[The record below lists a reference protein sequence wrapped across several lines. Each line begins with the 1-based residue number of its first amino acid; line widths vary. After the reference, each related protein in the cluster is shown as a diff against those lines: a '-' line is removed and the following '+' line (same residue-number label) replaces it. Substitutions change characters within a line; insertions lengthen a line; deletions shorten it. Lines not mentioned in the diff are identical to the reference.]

1 MLAAA
6 LNVVFIYTD
15 TLSGPFIFDD
25 MPNIRQNPHIRLTH
39 LSFGDLAHVIVKS
52 RAPNRPVANISFALN
67 YYLHR
72 YNVVGYHLV
81 NILIHLTC
89 GLLLYLLVK
98 STLRITGCGAPSV
111 YEQWIPLFTALLWMI
126 HPLQTQSISYIV
138 QRMNS
143 MAAMFYVLSL
153 LLYIKFRMAAA
164 QKRRW
169 ILLGGCILS
178 GFLALGTKENTAT
191 LPFFIFLYEWFF
203 FQQLS
208 VHWLKRHA
216 LTLTAIAVT
225 LALVSGLY
233 IGVNQLQ
240 KIDLG
245 YSLRDFTAGQ
255 RLLTELRVVIFYVS
269 LLFWPHPSRLNLDH
283 DFSLSHSLFQPP
295 TTAICLLIILASILG
310 AVCFARRDRL
320 LSFCVIWFFGN
331 LVIESSVI
339 GLELVFEHRT
349 YLPSMLAILLAVV
362 VVFRLIKP
370 QWLGIGLLCMAA
382 ALGSIWTF
390 QRNQVWTDDIALWR
404 DCVKKSPQ
412 KARSYNNLALALAR
426 RGNFKEAMANYQKA
440 LMLKPD
446 YARAHYNLGVILAKY
461 GKLDEGVH
469 HLRTAVNLDPNSAEA
484 QNNLG
489 VALLIQGHLDAA
501 IVHLQNALKIV
512 PYYAEA
518 HNNLGKAMQLRG
530 NLPMAVKHY
539 QTAVHLDPGYVKAHT
554 NLGIIL
560 KQMGRL
566 EEAKQ
571 HLAKALRL
579 FPEHE
584 EARRNLEEI
593 LKITHE

>member
-1 MLAAA
+1 MI
-6 LNVVFIYTD
+6 VIFIYVD

-25 MPNIRQNPHIRLTH
+25 MPNIRDNPHIRLTH
-39 LSFGDLAHVIVKS
+39 LSLVDLTHVIIKS
-52 RAPNRPVANISFALN
+52 RAPNRPVANITFALN
-67 YYLHR
+67 YYIHR

-81 NILIHLTC
+81 NILIHLSC

-98 STLRITGCGAPSV
+98 STLHVTRPGASSK
-111 YEQWIPLFTALLWMI
+111 YEQWIPFFTALLWMV

-143 MAAMFYVLSL
+143 MAAMFYILSL
-153 LLYIKFRMAAA
+153 LLFIKFRMATAS
-164 QKRRW
+164 KRKW
-169 ILLGGCILS
+169 LLLGGCILS
-178 GFLALGTKENTAT
+178 GFLALGTKENAAT

-203 FQQLS
+203 FQKLS
-208 VHWLKRHA
+208 LHWLKRHA
-216 LTLTAIAVT
+216 FMLTAIVIT
-225 LALVSGLY
+225 FALVAGVY
-233 IGVNQLQ
+233 IAVNQLQ

-245 YSLRDFTAGQ
+245 YSLRDFTVSQ

-269 LLFWPHPSRLNLDH
+269 LLFWPQPSRLNLDH

-295 TTAICLLIILASILG
+295 TTAICLVIILASIVL
-310 AVCFARRDRL
+310 AIYFAKRDQL

-349 YLPSMLAILLAVV
+349 YLPSMLGVLLAVV
-362 VVFRLIKP
+362 VVFRVIKP
-370 QWLGIGLLCMAA
+370 QWLGIGFLCLAA

-412 KARSYNNLALALAR
+412 KARAYNNLAQALAR
-426 RGNFKEAMANYQKA
+426 QGNFNDATANYRVA
-440 LMLKPD
+440 LELQPD
-446 YARAHYNLGVILAKY
+446 YARAHYNLGVILAKQ
-461 GKLDEGVH
+461 GNLKKGIS
-469 HLRTAVNLDPNSAEA
+469 HLRTAVHIDPSSSEA

-501 IVHLQNALKIV
+501 IVHLENALKIT

-518 HNNLGKAMQLRG
+518 HNNLGKAMQLQG
-530 NLPMAVKHY
+530 NLTKAVEHY
-539 QTAVHLDPGYVKAHT
+539 QAAVHLDPDYAKAHT

-566 EEAKQ
+566 EAAKQ
-571 HLAKALRL
+571 HLKKALRL
-579 FPEHE
+579 RPGYE

-593 LKITHE
+593 LSLTNN